1 MCPSCALWSSQ
12 YSCFLVTIAAGFIT
26 GGGSHAGRDRPRQLV
41 PVALVVALVSVCTVP
56 TAGTTSDDP
65 CAAYTPDV
73 CARDDGSGG
82 ARDAGSG
89 SAADCCSSSTAQP
102 TLTSTPAATGYDAG
116 CSSPS
121 LVIVGAAPQFQ
132 CTDMYRRDRLQLSS
146 RLTLNCS
153 QNVKVR
159 YNWTLEYLVLA
170 SGSSYAATVPADI
183 PLDLY
188 DLVVSATVL
197 EYGILGL
204 KLIASV
210 CGDSA
215 DQCNSTSL
223 SFIADTEALGC
234 FMIVPS
240 ALVAQ
245 LAGGSSRSVPSGSD
259 VVLDASQSHDP
270 DGNVTGQE
278 LTYDWG
284 CELEQSGSD
293 CGLPPGTLDL
303 QTSVLEVSGADL
315 QQGQVYRFSVL
326 VSYPGRTSSEN
337 ATQTLTILQ
346 PDVPTVQISCRSNCD
361 VRVNPSERLVL
372 ESDCTNCAA
381 GDSLTYVWSL
391 TPGSLTETV
400 QQLDWARTT
409 TGSTTYSLGI
419 KSGTF
424 QGAETY
430 TARVE
435 VSRAGVTGF
444 SEFAFTTNTPP
455 AAGTCQVSPREG
467 VELTDL
473 FSIQC
478 SGFQDPDTPLMYE
491 FSYLTG
497 GEAIASFST
506 TEQDDFV
513 ILGTSPEPALEG
525 QTFPAG
531 LASRNYAVTV
541 RVTARDS
548 LGAETAVTL
557 SVTVRKIAEG
567 DFSDTVK
574 SLILG
579 DQSKMSESASTGDT
593 QAVVS
598 LATSVGTALNA
609 NAQSVAGQT
618 AASKRERHTVREEL
632 LSRWILEAADT
643 VRTLETV
650 EQVAYCISAV
660 SATKDE
666 LSPTSQLGGAAS
678 LSRLTDTLVKRADEG
693 AGTDAVENAA
703 KFIITGLVNIMQA
716 SSLTSLEARGGGN
729 DTSKTAVLNQTG
741 TASTSVFITL
751 RSCTTTVFSKMTT
764 GQEPVVISAEGYNMA
779 LQKLECSGLG
789 GLVIRTSAESE
800 NWFKLPDDITSDLY
814 SNISNCGGV
823 NTEMSGTNVNPYEF
837 AESSSGVSSHVVSL
851 SLLDTLGERNVSR
864 LSQPIDIMVS
874 RGASLVQSERAA
886 TAPVG
891 SGRLS
896 VHNVTSTFSGMS
908 GNSIFIH
915 IEPLLS
921 GFPIH
926 LYLKNGV
933 NVSNDDHDMN
943 ISLPVN
949 AAWRYSVDLPDR
961 TESSDDHTWL
971 IQPEDLLSFNGSE
984 WFLGVAHDV
993 PTDTGTITDS
1003 DGQTVQPSDFMLN
1016 YTITIFSSTCL
1027 YFDDDEAVWKG
1038 DGCKT
1043 GQLTTPYRTHCL
1055 CDHLTPFASGSS
1067 FFVAPNSLDIVASI
1081 LAFSNIGSNPAV
1093 VITLAVIV
1101 VLYVLVV
1108 IWARRKDRTDL
1119 EKVGV
1124 TVLPGM
1130 TEYRHRYIVTLY
1142 TGFKRFAGTT
1152 AKVAI
1157 VVTGEDGQSEPHL
1170 LTDPTRRVFETAGVD
1185 SFLLTTAQSMGPLS
1199 SVHVWHDNSGD
1210 KPSWFLDQITVF
1222 DLQQEQKY
1230 VFMCNRWLA
1239 EDDDDGL
1246 IERHVPVASEND
1258 LKDFYYVFS
1267 NRMSKDFR
1275 DGHLWFS
1282 VAGRPVRSLFT
1293 RVQRVSCCLALL
1305 LCTMVVNIAFFGV
1318 ADSAAQNTEEQF
1330 DVAGFTF
1337 TWTELMISI
1346 QSALIVLPIN
1356 LIIVQIFRN
1365 LKVRPGPAEKEA
1377 LRISSG
1383 KKRIEGAA
1391 ETSHMDDVCE
1401 VKTATEDAQ
1410 MSTYSSRFMVSE
1422 VDISSVY
1429 GEDEME
1435 TIQELPTQ
1443 SPVPTHPHTPD
1454 PPPSETSLC
1463 GDQNSVQTA
1472 DEVVIRCKSLPSLKI
1487 RVRSAKAR
1495 SLTQTENYADN
1506 TKEVAQGAEDL
1517 DGITNMETDL
1527 DEWNDEQKTPGKAP
1541 RFRQIMEQNKALL
1554 RSEIIAERTRLVE
1567 HLVARNT
1574 LTALEKEAIQ
1584 TLSQKETEEKVNTFL
1599 LARIERQDE
1608 GAFSNFCS
1616 ALTHGARQGYLSELL
1631 KAGDREDLPAL
1642 LDYLYEAALHI
1653 AGRPTADIMWRVF
1666 PRHLGLSDDAI
1677 ETCHRQ
1683 NRFLQHKVLHCLVV
1697 WYINQTKTMSPPEV
1711 IDCLNSVHEKTKCS
1725 CKEFW
1730 IWEVNEKKGVPVS
1743 AVVDAIEP
1751 AVATEAGHLKP
1762 PHRNEEDG
1770 TRSKREETKGT
1781 SDASTSVSFDE
1792 LDFDM
1797 PPRPHSAGQVLT
1809 TARQRHF
1816 GQPSLGSNGKSQP
1829 SSLSHIPS
1837 SYKAIQRGPSLC
1849 SSREDTDGFFEIQ
1862 FSEPGDGIN
1871 DEAGPDVGPN
1881 TVEFRD
1887 LLESEGHT
1895 TSSVTSS
1902 TGKKKEQCLLP
1913 WWFLYIG
1920 WFLVL
1925 AVCTVSAF
1933 FTLLYG
1939 NSYGKRKAEAWLL
1952 TFFTSFLL
1960 DVVVLQ
1966 PVKVLVVAVAL
1977 AAIVKSVDT
1986 GDDDAVAARLRDN
1999 EEYLHMSAG
2008 QDANIERPKPPL
2020 ADPQKLAAARE
2031 LRSKQ
2036 RQMYSVMVEVI
2047 FYLLFVWVVVSVAN
2061 GHRSESAFY
2070 QNNDVREIFLAPPTE
2085 DDGFEEIGELD
2096 DFWTWLEEG
2105 LIPGLT
2111 ETWYNGDTVSNSAF
2125 TASRHVHYLVGVTRL
2140 RQLRVRSDAV
2150 CNMSP
2155 RVAGVLDDCNVE
2167 YSWENEDT
2175 TPMNNAVVNQTSPWV
2190 YQTSSALNGY
2200 PFWGSFALYAGGGY
2214 VAELSTNPAESVAI
2228 IQDLKNNMWID
2239 DNTRAVLVE
2248 FTIYNAYV
2256 NLFSVVT
2263 LALELPVSG
2272 GVFPRADIQT
2282 VRLYNYTSQYTLY
2295 IMACEILYV
2304 IMLLFYLYR
2313 EVKELR
2319 QKKCKYFGEFWNWV
2333 ELAVAWLSVCAVC
2346 LFAWRMVITD
2356 RITAY
2361 RRSNP
2366 GRFVNYSEAAFWDAV
2381 YGYVIAII
2389 VTLVIAK
2396 FVKLLRFNRRM
2407 SLIGDTIK
2415 HAAPKVLG
2423 FIVIYI
2429 VVIMAFAQA
2438 LFFVLGNTSASFG
2451 TFLACLKTLWNIQL
2465 GEFDFSEFWD
2475 GHWFLGPAIWFTY
2488 VVTSS
2493 CILVFTFVAILMDSF
2508 ESVKANIEKQSNDHE
2523 IVDFMVKQF
2532 KDYIGWKKEKNKRNA
2547 ILPSPRTRSSDD
2559 LIEEDTRQMTKSRDS
2574 WTDFKTQE
2582 KEQVQTSAENGDKNM
2597 KDPFYCIL

>member
-278 LTYDWG
+278 LTYNWG
-284 CELEQSGSD
+284 CELSRQDLLGSSAPHPASLRSRGGSD

-467 VELTDL
+467 VELTSL

-598 LATSVGTALNA
+598 LATSVGTSLNA
-609 NAQSVAGQT
+609 NAQSAAGQT

-678 LSRLTDTLVKRADEG
+678 LSRLTDTLVKRADGG

-716 SSLTSLEARGGGN
+716 SSLTSLEARAGGN

-741 TASTSVFITL
+741 TASTSVFTTL

-789 GLVIRTSAESE
+789 GLVIRTSAESV

-1246 IERHVPVASEND
+1246 IERHVPVASEID

-1267 NRMSKDFR
+1267 NRMSKDLR

-1401 VKTATEDAQ
+1401 VKAATEDAQ

-1443 SPVPTHPHTPD
+1443 NPVPTHPHTPD
-1454 PPPSETSLC
+1454 PPPAETSLC

-1751 AVATEAGHLKP
+1751 AVATEACHLKP

-1792 LDFDM
+1792 LDLDM

-1862 FSEPGDGIN
+1862 FSEPGDGID
-1871 DEAGPDVGPN
+1871 DEAGPDVGLN

-2125 TASRHVHYLVGVTRL
+2125 TAGHVHYLVGVTRL
-2140 RQLRVRSDAV
+2140 RELAAF
-2150 CNMSP
+2150 
-2155 RVAGVLDDCNVE
+2155 AGVL
-2167 YSWENEDT
+2167 
-2175 TPMNNAVVNQTSPWV
+2175 
-2190 YQTSSALNGY
+2190 G
-2200 PFWGSFALYAGGGY
+2200 
-2214 VAELSTNPAESVAI
+2214 
-2228 IQDLKNNMWID
+2228 
-2239 DNTRAVLVE
+2239 
-2248 FTIYNAYV
+2248 
-2256 NLFSVVT
+2256 
-2263 LALELPVSG
+2263 
-2272 GVFPRADIQT
+2272 
-2282 VRLYNYTSQYTLY
+2282 RLRGWRS
-2295 IMACEILYV
+2295 
-2304 IMLLFYLYR
+2304 
-2313 EVKELR
+2313 LR
-2319 QKKCKYFGEFWNWV
+2319 G
-2333 ELAVAWLSVCAVC
+2333 
-2346 LFAWRMVITD
+2346 WRT
-2356 RITAY
+2356 
-2361 RRSNP
+2361 
-2366 GRFVNYSEAAFWDAV
+2366 
-2381 YGYVIAII
+2381 
-2389 VTLVIAK
+2389 
-2396 FVKLLRFNRRM
+2396 LLRDFGPDCYTGN
-2407 SLIGDTIK
+2407 
-2415 HAAPKVLG
+2415 VL
-2423 FIVIYI
+2423 
-2429 VVIMAFAQA
+2429 
-2438 LFFVLGNTSASFG
+2438 
-2451 TFLACLKTLWNIQL
+2451 
-2465 GEFDFSEFWD
+2465 
-2475 GHWFLGPAIWFTY
+2475 
-2488 VVTSS
+2488 
-2493 CILVFTFVAILMDSF
+2493 
-2508 ESVKANIEKQSNDHE
+2508 
-2523 IVDFMVKQF
+2523 
-2532 KDYIGWKKEKNKRNA
+2532 
-2547 ILPSPRTRSSDD
+2547 
-2559 LIEEDTRQMTKSRDS
+2559 
-2574 WTDFKTQE
+2574 
-2582 KEQVQTSAENGDKNM
+2582 
-2597 KDPFYCIL
+2597 